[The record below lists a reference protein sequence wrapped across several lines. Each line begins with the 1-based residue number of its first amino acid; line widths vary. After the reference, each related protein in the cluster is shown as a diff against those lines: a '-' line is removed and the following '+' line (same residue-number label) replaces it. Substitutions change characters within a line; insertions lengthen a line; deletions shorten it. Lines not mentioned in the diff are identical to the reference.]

1 MRHRAPHL
9 HSALMTSVSWYQW
22 SGAGRLF
29 RGLGVQWET
38 FLGEKYGL
46 YACLYVIL
54 SGFFLPFLVL
64 LSFSACLCSVHQSYH
79 CLKRRLTESFPSH
92 PRRPPCYPITD
103 PSYPGM
109 EGNSGRPYF
118 IRGQVS
124 DDDEEEDCDDANAKR
139 REGARLSSSST
150 RLS

>member
-109 EGNSGRPYF
+109 EGNSGR
-118 IRGQVS
+118 RG
-124 DDDEEEDCDDANAKR
+124 DHI
-139 REGARLSSSST
+139 SSEVKST
-150 RLS
+150 TMRTAMMPMPKGGKTRSRAHPRKV